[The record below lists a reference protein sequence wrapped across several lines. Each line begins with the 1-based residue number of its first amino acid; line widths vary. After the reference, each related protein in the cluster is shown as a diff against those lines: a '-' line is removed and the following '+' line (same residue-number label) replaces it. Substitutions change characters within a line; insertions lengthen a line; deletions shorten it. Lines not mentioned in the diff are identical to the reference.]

1 VVIVEPFP
9 SDERS
14 IMIFMHKTL
23 ILLFVFSL
31 GLSGALY
38 CEELPAKELLAEKS
52 VVQTKLLEES
62 NRLVLA
68 VNGMCCRNCAIGIGK
83 KVAEVGNVDTK
94 ALPKGIIIDREHGL
108 LTVAV
113 KEGAKIEYS
122 KLFDAIRKAGYD
134 PVRLY
139 QMGANNSLV
148 MTQI

>member
-1 VVIVEPFP
+1 MEPFL
-9 SDERS
+9 SDQRF
-14 IMIFMHKTL
+14 IITCMHKP
-23 ILLFVFSL
+23 LFVLLVCLL
-31 GLSGALY
+31 GSIGVLH

-52 VVQTKLLEES
+52 IVQTKLLAES

-139 QMGANNSLV
+139 QMGVNNSLV